1 MGKVMATIQKDTR
14 MEKLVTYFL
23 IVAML
28 AFSSANANELCNT
41 TNKSPTLQ
49 IWQEHWGDYEWGEPQ
64 INKYYVVETN
74 GAFQDMIRICDMA
87 GLGQMLHILGKDE
100 IIGLQRSQ
108 GSYLDVVLQEDINTL
123 VVKFLLDNEI
133 ILFEVLNPMN
143 YKHLATQKLKEA
155 KAKRDSKAVK
165 NYEKIIK
172 LLQEYTTTFISY
184 LKKPNTL

>member
-1 MGKVMATIQKDTR
+1 MK
-14 MEKLVTYFL
+14 KLVTYFL

-28 AFSSANANELCNT
+28 AFGSVNANEPCNT
-41 TNKSPTLQ
+41 NNKSPTLQ
-49 IWQEHWGDYEWGEPQ
+49 KWQEYWGNYEWGENPQ
-64 INKYYVVETN
+64 VNQYYSVETN
-74 GAFQDMIRICDMA
+74 GALRDMIRICDMA

-100 IIGLQRSQ
+100 IIDLQRAQ

-133 ILFEVLNPMN
+133 ILFEDLNPMD
-143 YKHLATQKLKEA
+143 YKHLATQKLKES

-172 LLQEYTTTFISY
+172 LLQEYRA
-184 LKKPNTL
+184 K